1 MNSLKLPPVFLVLLL
16 CSSPPSAQT
25 GQTSSSGGIGP
36 GNQAPDSTRARI
48 FSKPQPGFPKEL
60 STLPKGTVVLRAV
73 FAADGRVTNVH
84 FVKAIPKDL
93 PKDTVKFLKQ
103 RSIEAAKQIKFT
115 PATKGGRPVSMYVQ
129 LEYNFG
135 GAEEETQPAATLP
148 VSESSKPEKPTS
160 KG

>member
-1 MNSLKLPPVFLVLLL
+1 
-16 CSSPPSAQT
+16 
-25 GQTSSSGGIGP
+25 
-36 GNQAPDSTRARI
+36 
-48 FSKPQPGFPKEL
+48 
-60 STLPKGTVVLRAV
+60 VLRAV

-93 PKDTVKFLKQ
+93 PKDSVKFLKQ

-148 VSESSKPEKPTS
+148 VSESSKPEKPTL